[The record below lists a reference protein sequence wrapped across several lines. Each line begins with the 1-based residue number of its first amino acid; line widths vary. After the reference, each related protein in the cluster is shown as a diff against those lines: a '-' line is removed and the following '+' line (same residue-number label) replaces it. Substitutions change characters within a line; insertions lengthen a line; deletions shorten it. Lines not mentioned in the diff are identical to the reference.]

1 MWEAIYNFL
10 TSVPLWEI
18 LLIFSAK
25 VIEVTF
31 STLRIIFIGKGYR
44 VLGTALSF
52 VEIILWVFI
61 ASSVITGIAE
71 APLKGIIY
79 GIGFSTGV
87 YVGSLLE
94 SKLAVGKVYVQ
105 AIILREEA
113 TNVVKELRA
122 LGYAV
127 TVIAA
132 QGKVKNRKVLMIF
145 TSRKNTSNLIGKIQ
159 ELDEDALIVAHEVST
174 IKGGYINSFRKIAK

>member
-1 MWEAIYNFL
+1 MWEAILNFL

-18 LLIFSAK
+18 CLIFFAK
-25 VIEVTF
+25 VIEVSF

-44 VLGTALSF
+44 GIGTILSF

-61 ASSVITGIAE
+61 ASSVINGIME

-87 YVGSLLE
+87 YVGSLIE
-94 SKLAVGKVYVQ
+94 AKLAVGKVYVQ

-113 TNVVKELRA
+113 TKVVKELRA

-127 TVIAA
+127 TVVAA

-145 TSRKNTSNLIGKIQ
+145 TSRKNLNNLTTKIQ
-159 ELDEDALIVAHEVST
+159 ELDNDALIVANEVST
-174 IKGGYINSFRKIAK
+174 IKGGYMDSFRKIAK